1 MANDPIMNVAGNV
14 NPDMMGSHAGIGL
27 AYGRLKRREE
37 RSRQFSDDKRLTERE
52 YQLKANLMT
61 HGANLSDWQQRRA
74 AGIDSD
80 QEVRASGGIAAATAR
95 NVGAATTVMGPN
107 GQMIGR
113 SFGYNAQTG
122 ASNLGGFTAAP
133 AKPKKQA
140 AGPAVPEN
148 ERPTNVVN
156 PADTNPMAGRQFG
169 GVDSSVQGAF
179 DLRESKPIIKGP
191 NPKPQPKKIGAA
203 SAMEWGP
210 LSKEDKEMDALRTT
224 KAQAA
229 RDEISLAETP
239 VEQTKPAKKTK
250 SSKVSSE
257 EVL

>member
-1 MANDPIMNVAGNV
+1 MAQDPIMNVAGNV
-14 NPDMMGSHAGIGL
+14 TPDMMGSHPGIF
-27 AYGRLKRREE
+27 ATYRRNRDNQD

-52 YQLKANLMT
+52 YQLKADLVT
-61 HGANLSDWQQRRA
+61 HGANVSDWQQRRA

-133 AKPKKQA
+133 AKAKKQT
-140 AGPAVPEN
+140 AGSARPMAPES

-156 PADTNPMAGRQFG
+156 PADTNPIAGRQFG
-169 GVDSSVQGAF
+169 SVNSDVQGVY
-179 DLRESKPIIKGP
+179 DLRKSPAGKQTKGA
-191 NPKPQPKKIGAA
+191 GRAR
-203 SAMEWGP
+203 AMAWGP
-210 LSKEDKEMDALRTT
+210 LSKEDKEMDARRATPAEAT
-224 KAQAA
+224 Q
-229 RDEISLAETP
+229 AET
-239 VEQTKPAKKTK
+239 ETAAKP
-250 SSKVSSE
+250 SKVVKRAKAVAKIAAKE
-257 EVL
+257 II

>member
-52 YQLKANLMT
+52 YQLKADLMT

-133 AKPKKQA
+133 AKVKKQA
-140 AGPAVPEN
+140 AGPVVPER

-156 PADTNPMAGRQFG
+156 PADTNPVASRQFG
-169 GVDSSVQGAF
+169 AVNSDVQGVY
-179 DLRESKPIIKGP
+179 DLRTSSAGKMT
-191 NPKPQPKKIGAA
+191 KKAGNAR
-203 SAMEWGP
+203 AMEWGP
-210 LSKEDKEMDALRTT
+210 LSKEDKEMDARRATPAEA
-224 KAQAA
+224 AQA
-229 RDEISLAETP
+229 EESLAA
-239 VEQTKPAKKTK
+239 KPAKQ
-250 SSKVSSE
+250 SKVVKRAKAVAKIAAE
-257 EVL
+257 EIL

>member
-52 YQLKANLMT
+52 AQLKADLMT
-61 HGANLSDWQQRRA
+61 HGANVSDWQQRRA

-80 QEVRASGGIAAATAR
+80 QEVRAAGGIAAATAR

-122 ASNLGGFTAAP
+122 ASNIGGFTAAP
-133 AKPKKQA
+133 AKAKKQA
-140 AGPAVPEN
+140 ARPAAPER

-156 PADTNPMAGRQFG
+156 PADTNPIAGRQFG
-169 GVDSSVQGAF
+169 SVNSDVQGVY
-179 DLRESKPIIKGP
+179 DLRNAPAGKQTKGAG
-191 NPKPQPKKIGAA
+191 KAR
-203 SAMEWGP
+203 AMEWGP
-210 LSKEDKEMDALRTT
+210 LSDKDKEMDARRATPAEAT
-224 KAQAA
+224 Q
-229 RDEISLAETP
+229 AET
-239 VEQTKPAKKTK
+239 ETAAKP
-250 SSKVSSE
+250 SKVVKRAKAVAKIAAKE
-257 EVL
+257 II

>member
-52 YQLKANLMT
+52 YQLKADLMT

-133 AKPKKQA
+133 AKAKKQA
-140 AGPAVPEN
+140 PAPAGQTAPEN
-148 ERPTNVVN
+148 ERPTQTVN
-156 PADTNPMAGRQFG
+156 PADANPNAGRQFNEVG
-169 GVDSSVQGAF
+169 SDVQGVYE
-179 DLRESKPIIKGP
+179 LRRSPEGKQTKGAG
-191 NPKPQPKKIGAA
+191 KAR
-203 SAMEWGP
+203 AMEWGS
-210 LSKEDKEMDALRTT
+210 LSDKDKEMDARRAKPKAAKTPKT
-224 KAQAA
+224 KAE
-229 RDEISLAETP
+229 D
-239 VEQTKPAKKTK
+239 
-250 SSKVSSE
+250 
-257 EVL
+257 VL